1 MPLQHVNTLVT
12 TTPKLLVKIPT
23 TVKDVA
29 IQIYNN
35 TGAAIYIGDASVS
48 TTGATVGNAIAN
60 GASVQVW
67 LHSLDEIFVVCAS
80 SPAGYISVIYSA

>member
-29 IQIYNN
+29 VQIYNN
-35 TGAAIYIGDASVS
+35 TGAAIYIGDASIS
-48 TTGATVGNAIAN
+48 ATGATVGNAIAN
-60 GASVQVW
+60 GASIQVW

-80 SPAGYISVIYSA
+80 APAGYVSVIYSA

>member
-35 TGAAIYIGDASVS
+35 TGAAITLVTRLFQQLVQLSV
-48 TTGATVGNAIAN
+48 T
-60 GASVQVW
+60 
-67 LHSLDEIFVVCAS
+67 L
-80 SPAGYISVIYSA
+80 

>member
-29 IQIYNN
+29 IQIFNN
-35 TGAAIYIGDASVS
+35 TGATIYVGDASVS
-48 TTGATVGNAIAN
+48 TTGATVGNAITT
-60 GASVQVW
+60 GTSLQVW